1 MTPVRP
7 HLLPALLAALA
18 ASAICAQQPAQPPA
32 GETLVFHFERA
43 ALPVPAYTFTLHQ
56 DGTGTYAASYAAA
69 VPASKFAPVYPQ
81 AQTAPP
87 VETTRPIALSPRIT
101 AQLFDRV
108 RSTDRFRSGCESKL
122 KNIADTGA
130 KTITYTTPEGSAHCT
145 YNFTENKTVAAITET
160 FQGIATTAS
169 ASITSSQCWLT
180 KCATDALSKSQPSPR
195 SCRRCAT
202 TRRSWIASASAPPAS
217 SKPAPTPAEP
227 GVVSKKIPALELPQ
241 DNFAKNTSKIAC
253 QYPSLPNPQITKGI

>member
-160 FQGIATTAS
+160 FQGIAQTLDEGRTIDLKHRYDRLGLDRELSNLADAVHDGRAIEVATIAPVLQSLCDDSQVMERVRKRAAGLLS
-169 ASITSSQCWLT
+169 ASTS
-180 KCATDALSKSQPSPR
+180 AR
-195 SCRRCAT
+195 
-202 TRRSWIASASAPPAS
+202 
-217 SKPAPTPAEP
+217 
-227 GVVSKKIPALELPQ
+227 
-241 DNFAKNTSKIAC
+241 
-253 QYPSLPNPQITKGI
+253 